1 MSDTPN
7 SPPPRERRAV
17 DTSDQAYG
25 SDYIADFLKAYGLEF
40 VSFNPGSSFRG
51 IEESLVNYNGE
62 KPPIVEVP
70 HEGLSVAI
78 AHGHAKA
85 TGEPA
90 LCILHNVVGTL
101 HGTMGIFN
109 AYCDRVPVVALAGT
123 GPVQKSK
130 RRPFFDWIH
139 TAQIQGNLV
148 RGYTKWDDQPVDV
161 DGVAESLLN
170 AINIADSKTKGPTYV
185 ALDHQIQETEL
196 DEPIPLPDFEKFET
210 PSRIAPDPDAVERAA
225 NRLVDA
231 NFPVIL
237 SDAVGDSREAVDALV
252 DLAESLAAPVF
263 HSHRVGTP
271 HRYNFPNTHPLDLA
285 GTERYRDADAVLALD
300 VWSPDYT
307 LTDTEPVTHAQTES
321 VEDDFALIDVGTHN
335 TRPSGLVS
343 DQFALRET
351 DLSITADTAL
361 AVPQLR
367 DAVQSRLDRDTEA
380 CERVRSRRAALEGV
394 HDDQRAAWRDEA
406 EAAWD
411 ETPISLPRV
420 AGEIW
425 DVIEDEEW
433 VLTNGTFRGWA
444 YKLWD
449 IDEYDQYIGSYSGG
463 GGIGQGIGQA
473 IGGALAYQETDRVP
487 INLQPDGDLMFY
499 PGGLWTIGHYG
510 LPIFTVVHNN
520 GSLYNSTSH
529 RMTLAEHR
537 GRDASFES
545 ALVGTGLYEPTPDY
559 ATMAES
565 MGAKGFGPVEDPDE
579 LGPTLR
585 EAWEVVKNGDP
596 VLVDVV
602 CQPR

>member
-1 MSDTPN
+1 
-7 SPPPRERRAV
+7 
-17 DTSDQAYG
+17 
-25 SDYIADFLKAYGLEF
+25 
-40 VSFNPGSSFRG
+40 
-51 IEESLVNYNGE
+51 
-62 KPPIVEVP
+62 
-70 HEGLSVAI
+70 
-78 AHGHAKA
+78 
-85 TGEPA
+85 
-90 LCILHNVVGTL
+90 
-101 HGTMGIFN
+101 
-109 AYCDRVPVVALAGT
+109 
-123 GPVQKSK
+123 
-130 RRPFFDWIH
+130 
-139 TAQIQGNLV
+139 V

-237 SDAVGDSREAVDALV
+237 SDAVGDSREAVDTLV

-380 CERVRSRRAALEGV
+380 RERVRSRRAALEGV

-565 MGAKGFGPVEDPDE
+565 MGVKGFGPVEDPDE

>member
-1 MSDTPN
+1 
-7 SPPPRERRAV
+7 V
-17 DTSDQAYG
+17 SDQEYG
-25 SDYIADFLKAYGLEF
+25 SDYIADFLKGYGFEF

-51 IEESLVNYNGE
+51 IEESLVNYNDE
-62 KPPIVEVP
+62 TPPIIETP

-85 TGEPA
+85 TGNPA

-101 HGTMGIFN
+101 HGTMGLFN

-123 GPVQKSK
+123 GPVRKSK

-148 RGYTKWDDQPVDV
+148 RGYTKWDDQPAAV
-161 DGVAESLLN
+161 DGVADSLLN
-170 AINIADSKTKGPTYV
+170 AINIANSKTKGPTYV
-185 ALDHQIQETEL
+185 ALDHEIQEDEL
-196 DEPIPLPDFEKFET
+196 DDPIPLPAFERFET
-210 PSRIAPDPDAVERAA
+210 PTRIAPDPAAIERAA
-225 NRLVDA
+225 DRLVDA
-231 NFPVIL
+231 ELPVVL
-237 SDAVGDSREAVDALV
+237 ADAVGDSREAVDALV
-252 DLAESLAAPVF
+252 DLAEALGAPVF

-271 HRYNFPNTHPLDLA
+271 HRYNFPNTHPLDMA
-285 GTERYRDADAVLALD
+285 GTELYRDADVVLALD
-300 VWSPDYT
+300 VWSPNYT
-307 LTDTEPVTHAQTES
+307 LTDTDSATHERTES
-321 VEDDFALIDVGTHN
+321 VSGELDLIDVGTHN

-351 DLSITADTAL
+351 ALSVTADTAL
-361 AVPQLR
+361 AVPALR
-367 DAVQSRLDRDTEA
+367 DAVQERLDTDPAAR
-380 CERVRSRRAALEGV
+380 RRADARLAELEGV
-394 HDDQRAAWRDEA
+394 HDEQRRDWQAEA
-406 EAAWD
+406 EAAWN

-425 DVIEDEEW
+425 DVIADEEW

-449 IDEYDQYIGSYSGG
+449 IDEYDQYVGSYSGG

-473 IGGALAYQETDRVP
+473 IGAALAYRETDRIP

-537 GRDASFES
+537 GRDASFER

-559 ATMAES
+559 ASMAES
-565 MGAKGFGPVEDPDE
+565 MGVTGYGPVEDPDQ
-579 LGPTLR
+579 LAPTLR
-585 EAWEVVKNGDP
+585 EAWKTVQGGDP

>member
-1 MSDTPN
+1 MTSR
-7 SPPPRERRAV
+7 PPPRQRRPV
-17 DTSDQAYG
+17 DVSDQAYG
-25 SDYIADFLKAYGLEF
+25 SDYIADFLKGYGFEF
-40 VSFNPGSSFRG
+40 VAFNPGSSFRG
-51 IEESLVNYNGE
+51 IEESLVNYNDE
-62 KPPIVEVP
+62 TPAIVETP

-85 TGEPA
+85 TGDPA
-90 LCILHNVVGTL
+90 VCILHNVVGTL

-148 RGYTKWDDQPVDV
+148 RGYTKWDDQPAAV
-161 DGVAESLLN
+161 DGVDDALLN
-170 AINIADSKTKGPTYV
+170 AINIANTKTKGPTYV
-185 ALDHQIQETEL
+185 AFDHAIQEADL
-196 DEPIPLPDFEKFET
+196 DEPIPLPDFEKFEGPT
-210 PSRIAPDPDAVERAA
+210 RLAPDPAAVERAA
-225 NRLVDA
+225 DLLVEA
-231 NFPVIL
+231 EFPVVL
-237 SDAVGDSREAVDALV
+237 ADAVGDSREAVDALV
-252 DLAESLAAPVF
+252 DLAESLGAPVF

-271 HRYNFPNTHPLDLA
+271 HRYNFPNTHPLDMA
-285 GTERYRDADAVLALD
+285 GTDLYREADAVLALD
-300 VWSPDYT
+300 VWSPNFT
-307 LTDTEPVTHAQTES
+307 LTDTDPATHEKTEAI
-321 VEDDFALIDVGTHN
+321 EGDFDLIDVGTHN

-351 DLSITADTAL
+351 TLSMAADTAL

-367 DAVQSRLDRDTEA
+367 DAVQSRLDADDAAR
-380 CERVRSRRAALEGV
+380 RRANARLDELAGV
-394 HDDQRAAWRDEA
+394 HDEQRAAWQAEA

-420 AGEIW
+420 TGEIW

-449 IDEYDQYIGSYSGG
+449 IDEFDQYVGSYSGG

-473 IGGALAYQETDRVP
+473 IGAALAYRETDRIP

-520 GSLYNSTSH
+520 GALYNSTNH
-529 RMTLAEHR
+529 RMTLAKHR
-537 GRDASFES
+537 GRDASLEK

-565 MGAKGFGPVEDPDE
+565 MGVTGYGPVEDPDE
-579 LGPTLR
+579 LAPTLR
-585 EAWEVVKNGDP
+585 EAWETVEGGDP